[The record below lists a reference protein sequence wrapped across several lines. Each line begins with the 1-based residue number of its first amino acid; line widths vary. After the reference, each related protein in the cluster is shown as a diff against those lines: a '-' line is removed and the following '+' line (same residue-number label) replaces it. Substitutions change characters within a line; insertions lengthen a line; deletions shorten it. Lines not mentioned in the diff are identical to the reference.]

1 MSSGGVRPGAGRK
14 KGEPTEVIRVPAFLV
29 SHVKGLISR
38 YKDNPQLYRE
48 VFSMSHSEV
57 LNAAYGHSVEQEPLI
72 RSKFTK
78 KPASKRKRGK

>member
-1 MSSGGVRPGAGRK
+1 MASGGVRIGAGRK

-29 SHVKGLISR
+29 EHVRGLISR

-48 VFSMSHSEV
+48 VFSMSHSDA
-57 LNAAYGHSVEQEPLI
+57 LSAAYRNSIEQSPLI

-78 KPASKRKRGK
+78 KPASKRKKRK